1 MISINKFLNEE
12 LKNPMNS
19 AKKQIV
25 SLIENFRE
33 DVNIKIGEKYYN
45 MELVVNNVIDRIK
58 RNKPLKIE
66 EISELSDLLITYCGI
81 AQRPTT
87 KEKLQLYYKTY
98 GIIIMLEYLRNG
110 YVNPELIKSKKISPK
125 KAIYNTCKEMRI
137 DPPNE
142 ILNSGYI
149 EKMKKVQDPLNDTI
163 VIYTG
168 NGETEERIIIGQYDH
183 PGKYISINKEYYEG
197 IFKLLMNSINVLLE
211 RKSFKNPVESLSY
224 IMDYIGMITNGK
236 SDEEIRIERIFCVDI
251 DKLDLIVG
259 TLKRYFVGDI
269 EDFENI
275 IEFSTLATRLDTK
288 ELSIKD
294 YEEYSRVILSEIKRR
309 ETIHL
314 DKYPKRM
321 QKEIELVNDIILQRI
336 EDRFGPTYYFVP
348 YWYRFKPAR
357 NHLNDIL
364 QWLVELEESERVTKE
379 ELNELLEKWK
389 IEKDYEEKKKEIV
402 NQKKIVEENITL
414 KMPCTSSIDIDMSQ
428 TTWEDVFKIPEKS
441 QGNTQKIDMK
451 RTEVTIE
458 TEDVSESETNFSD
471 DFESHII
478 PLSSSSEQN

>member
-19 AKKQIV
+19 AKKQII

-33 DVNIKIGEKYYN
+33 DVNLKIGEKYYN

-66 EISELSDLLITYCGI
+66 EISELSDLLITNCEI
-81 AQRPTT
+81 ARRPTA
-87 KEKLQLYYKTY
+87 KEKLQLYYKAY

-110 YVNPELIKSKKISPK
+110 YVNPELIKSKKINPK
-125 KAIYNTCKEMRI
+125 KAIYNICKEMRI

-163 VIYTG
+163 IIYIG

-211 RKSFKNPVESLSY
+211 RKSFKNPIESLSY

-288 ELSIKD
+288 EISISD

-321 QKEIELVNDIILQRI
+321 QKEIELVNDTILQRI

-357 NHLNDIL
+357 NHLNEIL

-441 QGNTQKIDMK
+441 QGNTEKIDMIRK
-451 RTEVTIE
+451 EVTIE

-478 PLSSSSEQN
+478 PLSSSSE